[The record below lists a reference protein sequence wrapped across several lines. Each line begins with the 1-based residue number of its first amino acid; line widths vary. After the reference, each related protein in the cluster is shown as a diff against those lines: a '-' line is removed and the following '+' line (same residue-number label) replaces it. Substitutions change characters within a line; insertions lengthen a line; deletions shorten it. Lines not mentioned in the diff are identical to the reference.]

1 VKTHLNKIVILF
13 VLILT
18 GVSFAQK
25 DHVGTSVANF
35 MKIGVGGKAVAMG
48 DAFSA
53 ISDDPTALYW
63 NPGGIGFQKNT
74 SVNFS
79 NTQWI
84 FDTGLNFLGVILPF
98 EDFGTFGISIN
109 MFSSGDIEETTIA
122 KPHGTGRVFDV
133 SNISIGLSYA
143 KQLTDRFSAGIT
155 MKYIRESLSL
165 ETSSGLA
172 IDVGSIFIISHDYNF
187 RMGVV
192 VSNLGTDMKL
202 DGLDLT
208 TNVTTDKNKLV
219 EAELRT
225 YSWPL
230 PLTFR
235 LGLAADLIS
244 TPMHRFTLAAEVN
257 DARDYKTRESVG
269 VEYGFNSML
278 FLRGG
283 YKFNYDEESYSAGVG
298 VNYFIEGI
306 GGVIVDYA
314 FVNLNNLG
322 NINRFSVGLS
332 F

>member
-1 VKTHLNKIVILF
+1 MTRLNKIVILF
-13 VLILT
+13 VLIIS

-25 DHVGTSVANF
+25 DHVGTSAANF

-63 NPGGIGFQKNT
+63 NPGGIGFQKET

-84 FDTGLNFLGVILPF
+84 FDTGLNFLGVVLPF
-98 EDFGTFGISIN
+98 QDLGTFGISVN

-155 MKYIRESLSL
+155 MKYIHESLAL
-165 ETSSGLA
+165 ESSTALA
-172 IDVGSIFIISHDYNF
+172 VDIGSIFIISNDYNL

-202 DGLDLT
+202 EGLDLT

-235 LGLAADLIS
+235 ISLASDIIS
-244 TPMHRFTLAAEVN
+244 TPNHRVTLAAELN
-257 DARDYKTRESVG
+257 DARDFQPRESVG
-269 VEYGFNSML
+269 FEYGFNSML

-283 YKFNYDEESYSAGVG
+283 YKFNYDEESFSAGVG
-298 VNYFIEGI
+298 FNYFIEGI
-306 GGVIVDYA
+306 GGIIVDYA
-314 FVNLNNLG
+314 FVNMNNLG
-322 NINRFSVGLS
+322 NINRFSVGLL